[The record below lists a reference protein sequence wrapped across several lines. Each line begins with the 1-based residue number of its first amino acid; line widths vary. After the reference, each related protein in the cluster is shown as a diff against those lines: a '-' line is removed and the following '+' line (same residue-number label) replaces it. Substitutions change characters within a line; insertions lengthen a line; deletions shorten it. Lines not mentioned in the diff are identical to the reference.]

1 MKKYNS
7 HQFKSEVVCLQDLSN
22 ETFSIPT
29 YQRPY
34 VWKIEQI
41 DKLLKDCANAFSF
54 NKEKGYF
61 LGTILTDNKKYYFEL
76 IDGQQRFTTLWLIAF
91 VYFKKGI
98 ESKIIEFL
106 KNNEKLRLDFEIRK
120 EVSNY
125 FELLLAH
132 PDEAL
137 KKYDSEE
144 LEEKPYLINIIK
156 AVTTISGI
164 LETLTNPKTKQL
176 IDLKDF
182 GDYLY
187 TQLKLVNN
195 ITPQNE
201 KFDLNKLFAT
211 VNNSGIQL
219 EQTDIV
225 KANLLSKIKTDKI
238 FYSKIWESC
247 ENMSEYFERNVRKVF
262 PNTKW
267 KNLKPQDFAL
277 YNKDIFLF
285 KQEEEMDDLAQGYSI
300 QDIVA
305 GKADEFAVN
314 SPFEEKDKQ
323 YEINCDS
330 ILNFGQLLLHT
341 YRIYLY
347 RNQQP
352 DFNGPF
358 HIDRLISI
366 FKDLQEDKEENI
378 KSFFELL
385 WEVRYAFDSNI
396 VKWITDLDT
405 KEKHLELSVVTTND
419 QKENYTYF
427 GRNVIDK
434 SEQLMLQSVLYFTG
448 DYLRQ
453 YWLTPYLNFLIQNKE
468 NDLNQLERIDNQMSL
483 TKKTDKEASFLLLN
497 SNFNLSMDFVLK
509 NYLNGSLGTSFQ
521 HYWFLKLEY
530 ILWKNWEFQ
539 KDYKFHKYRITS
551 KNSVEHIYPQNP
563 EFEKSMEK
571 KYRDDFGNLVLL
583 SVTQNS
589 EYSRKPVNVKREE
602 FKNKTSYD
610 TLKSYH
616 IFNSYIDDWTE
627 TTIELH
633 REEMIDFFTA
643 HYATSSFFNS
653 PEDV

>member
-1 MKKYNS
+1 MEKCNPL
-7 HQFKSEVVCLQDLSN
+7 QFKSEIVCLQDLS
-22 ETFSIPT
+22 TAIFSIPT

-54 NKEKGYF
+54 NKDKGYF
-61 LGTILTDNKKYYFEL
+61 IGTILTDKKDNNYEL

-91 VYFKKGI
+91 VYYKKGI
-98 ESKIIEFL
+98 ESKITNFL
-106 KNNEKLRLDFEIRK
+106 RDGDNLRLDFEIRK

-125 FELLLAH
+125 FELLLEH

-137 KKYDSEE
+137 KKFDSEE

-156 AVTTISGI
+156 AVTIINGI
-164 LETLTNPKTKQL
+164 LETLINPKTKQL
-176 IDLKDF
+176 IDFKDF

-187 TQLKLVNN
+187 TQLKIVNN

-238 FYSKIWESC
+238 LFSKIWESC

-262 PNTKW
+262 AATNW
-267 KNLKPQDFAL
+267 KNLKPQDFAV

-285 KQEEEMDDLAQGYSI
+285 KQEEEIDELALGYSI
-300 QDIVA
+300 QDIDE
-305 GKADEFAVN
+305 GKADEFAIN
-314 SPFEEKDKQ
+314 SPLEEKNKQ

-347 RNQQP
+347 RNRKP
-352 DFNGPF
+352 DFNVPF

-366 FKDLQEDKEENI
+366 FKNLQEDTEENI

-405 KEKHLELSVVTTND
+405 KEKHLELSVVTKND

-427 GRNVIDK
+427 GRNVIEK

-453 YWLTPYLNFLIQNKE
+453 YWLTPYLYFLLVNKE
-468 NDLNQLERIDNQMSL
+468 NDLNQLEKIDNQMSL

-497 SNFNLSMDFVLK
+497 PNYNLSRDFILK
-509 NYLNGSLGTSFQ
+509 DYLNGNLGTSFQ

-530 ILWKNWEFQ
+530 ILWKNWEDQ
-539 KDYKFHKYRITS
+539 KDPKFQKYRITS

-563 EFEKSMEK
+563 EFAKRLEKRHM
-571 KYRDDFGNLVLL
+571 DNFGNLVLL
-583 SVTQNS
+583 SVNQNS
-589 EYSRKPVNVKREE
+589 EYSRKAVNVKREE
-602 FKNKTSYD
+602 FRNKTGYD

-616 IFNSYIDDWTE
+616 IFNSYTAEWKE

-633 REEMIDFFTA
+633 KEEMIDLFIA
-643 HYATSSFFNS
+643 HYETSSFFNS
-653 PEDV
+653 PFQI